1 LWFIDRK
8 TFKFAIEENIKKNF
22 HENRKFIEKNQFF
35 EYLTPIQKD
44 KIASISMTQKFEKNS
59 KLFKEGDLAS
69 SMYIVK
75 EGTLKRFVNG
85 ISIGYY

>member
-1 LWFIDRK
+1 
-8 TFKFAIEENIKKNF
+8 
-22 HENRKFIEKNQFF
+22 
-35 EYLTPIQKD
+35 
-44 KIASISMTQKFEKNS
+44 MTQKFEKNS

-85 ISIGYY
+85 ISIGYYEKGQSLEEYAVISRDCLRKETVVAMTDV